1 MRRDSGKAG
10 RIGKGTSRK
19 LPVVCRSM
27 LREKVGQKR
36 WEEYY
41 SGLFRTGS
49 QPELRAIV
57 MHVDMR
63 RAQGADRS
71 AAEWELWRATV
82 DAWRRQHGGGN
93 VGGAEAS
100 ARVLAFTPKMRA
112 MTIQA
117 SRRRL
122 MLHLEFRA
130 SPSSAGRG
138 AEGLCRREEEP
149 AQLVGLYRSH

>member
-1 MRRDSGKAG
+1 
-10 RIGKGTSRK
+10 
-19 LPVVCRSM
+19 
-27 LREKVGQKR
+27 
-36 WEEYY
+36 
-41 SGLFRTGS
+41 
-49 QPELRAIV
+49 